1 MIKYYSVSQSGELYK
16 TIIKTMKKNY
26 SGLFDV
32 VFPEDSS
39 FSQADFLLSLFRD
52 DVVIV
57 DCTIPDDLA
66 KPTVYPIL
74 VAQVNMLDHVLV
86 VSENDLPL
94 NIKPLRVPY
103 VTNSKSI
110 NGKTRQNLSEWL
122 EENLKDIL
130 HNRYRDDNPSERI
143 MVQSVQDLLNHKS
156 DMERIQEYSSNC
168 EKKRIKSENRKNI
181 LISYRSQYY
190 SEDYDGNKTLIRDRI
205 HPNNYEE
212 EYDLHIFEPQS
223 LCSGD
228 EVLTPMRRWM
238 LVGLLDDRIR
248 LMDEVWVYYTPDY
261 FDSWWTIAEL
271 VAVGYFNAT
280 TGRDN
285 PIIVRVYDPA
295 LGMLTEIDL
304 EKELNINM
312 NYEVNNKKVYV
323 ERMARLMANT
333 RPDVMAPEAREDI
346 LRMKSLAGLLQN
358 SSRFFRNII
367 LRRIRKTV
375 SVMSM
380 SSMPDNMSKEEKEE
394 VLQHIIEMY
403 SDPQVIIDYANDEV
417 FSNDFWY
424 KLSYGIGRSGK
435 YFTKPDSSQESK
447 KNGIVNLDEFFN
459 APMQELIEYS
469 ENEIMGLLKNGTTIN
484 LGKHEGNTVFGKILS
499 ISTLYL
505 WHITKMGKAGGK
517 DGSGL
522 EPINIFHMR
531 ILSDK

>member
-1 MIKYYSVSQSGELYK
+1 MIKFYSVSQSGEFYK
-16 TIIKTMKKNY
+16 TIIETIKKNY
-26 SGLFDV
+26 KGVFDV
-32 VFPEDSS
+32 ISPGDSS
-39 FSQADFLLSLFRD
+39 FSQADFLLALFRD

-57 DCTIPDDLA
+57 DCTIPDDMTE
-66 KPTVYPIL
+66 PTVYPIL

-103 VTNSKSI
+103 VANSKSI
-110 NGKTRQNLSEWL
+110 YGKTQQKLSEWL
-122 EENLKDIL
+122 EGNLTDIL
-130 HNRYRDDNPSERI
+130 HDRQKEENPSERI
-143 MVQSVQDLLNHKS
+143 MVESVQDLLNHKS

-168 EKKRIKSENRKNI
+168 EKRRIKSNIKKNI
-181 LISYRSQYY
+181 LVSYRSQYY
-190 SEDYDGNKTLIRDRI
+190 CKDYNGNETPLRNRI
-205 HPNNYEE
+205 HPNNYKE

-248 LMDEVWVYYTPDY
+248 LMDEVWIYHTPDY

-280 TGRDN
+280 TGKDN
-285 PIIVRVYDPA
+285 PIIVRVYNPSLDI
-295 LGMLTEIDL
+295 LIDIDL

-312 NYEVNNKKVYV
+312 NLEVNNKKVYV
-323 ERMARLMANT
+323 ERMARLLANT
-333 RPDVMAPEAREDI
+333 RPDIMAPEAREDI
-346 LRMKSLAGLLQN
+346 IRMKFLAELLQN
-358 SSRFFRNII
+358 SPKIIRNII
-367 LRRIRKTV
+367 LRRIRKSV
-375 SVMSM
+375 SAMSM
-380 SSMPDNMSKEEKEE
+380 ASMPDNMSKEEKKE
-394 VLQHIIEMY
+394 VLQRIIKMY

-435 YFTKPDSSQESK
+435 YLTKPDSSQESK
-447 KNGIVNLDEFFN
+447 KIGIVNLDAFFN
-459 APMQELIEYS
+459 APMRELIEYS
-469 ENEIMGLLKNGTTIN
+469 ENEIMGFFQNGTKIN
-484 LGKHEGNTVFGKILS
+484 LGKHERNTVFGKILS
-499 ISTLYL
+499 VSTLYL

-522 EPINIFHMR
+522 EPISVFHMT
-531 ILSDK
+531 L